1 MQTSSLLLY
10 SLIKIIF
17 YTIER
22 LFKLHIVEILCISY
36 FINYYHYLE
45 TVEVSLKTK
54 HNIREKLVAIHFH

>member
-1 MQTSSLLLY
+1 MEISSLVE
-10 SLIKIIF
+10 IIF
-17 YTIER
+17 HIFVR
-22 LFKLHIVEILCISY
+22 LFKLHTVEILCISY